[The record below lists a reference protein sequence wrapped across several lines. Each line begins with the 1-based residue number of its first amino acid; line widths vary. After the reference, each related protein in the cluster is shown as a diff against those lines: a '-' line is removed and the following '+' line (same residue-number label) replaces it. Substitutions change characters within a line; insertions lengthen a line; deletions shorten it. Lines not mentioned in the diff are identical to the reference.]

1 MLRGS
6 EDSDRVTVKPSHP
19 SLPLSRKS
27 AALMMIIIVI
37 IMMVMMTTVMVM
49 TMVMTM
55 VVTMVT
61 MVVTMVT
68 MVVTMVMVVVMAM
81 SSRSLYLQSKCASEQ
96 CHGSIFGL
104 KALS

>member
-27 AALMMIIIVI
+27 AALMMIITVI
-37 IMMVMMTTVMVM
+37 IMMVMMTTVMV
-49 TMVMTM
+49 
-55 VVTMVT
+55 VT
-61 MVVTMVT
+61 MVVTMVV
-68 MVVTMVMVVVMAM
+68 MVVTMVVVMAM
-81 SSRSLYLQSKCASEQ
+81 SSRSLSLQSKCASEQ

-104 KALS
+104 KALF

>member
-1 MLRGS
+1 MRGS
-6 EDSDRVTVKPSHP
+6 EDSDRVTVKPRHP

-49 TMVMTM
+49 TMVLTM
-55 VVTMVT
+55 VVMVI
-61 MVVTMVT
+61 T